1 MTINNDMVI
10 MLQAVGMKDKGVIFS
25 NGAIWKEQRSVSLS
39 ILRAF
44 GMGKNL
50 LAGKIQEEV
59 GCYVNYL
66 ASMNGN
72 PTDINVITNISTCN
86 IICSIL
92 IGRRF
97 EYDDKGLQTL
107 MRKLGTLVMDSK
119 NLGLINF
126 IFWLRYIP
134 GDVFKAKRIAAN
146 RRAIFSELMKFIDE
160 KKRHV
165 VDSDDICNLIDGY
178 IVERNKKR
186 EAGIPTS
193 LDDQHLTKIMYDLF
207 AAGTETT
214 STTIYWCILYMLNYP
229 DVQEKVYQE
238 IKQKVGTNRVPT
250 IQDKSQLTYLNA
262 VICETQRLASIVPLA
277 VTHVCSEDVTLGG
290 YCIPKGTYV
299 IPNLD
304 SALHDQTTWGEDS
317 TSFRPERFIDKN
329 GELQVPEQFI
339 PFSIGR
345 RVCLG
350 EALAKMELF
359 LFLSTMLQRFHFL
372 PPNPHSVP
380 ELKSK
385 PGIIAAPKIYEVR
398 MVERK

>member
-1 MTINNDMVI
+1 MH
-10 MLQAVGMKDKGVIFS
+10 
-25 NGAIWKEQRSVSLS
+25 
-39 ILRAF
+39 
-44 GMGKNL
+44 
-50 LAGKIQEEV
+50 
-59 GCYVNYL
+59 
-66 ASMNGN
+66 
-72 PTDINVITNISTCN
+72 
-86 IICSIL
+86 
-92 IGRRF
+92 
-97 EYDDKGLQTL
+97 
-107 MRKLGTLVMDSK
+107 KLGTLVMDSK

-165 VDSDDICNLIDGY
+165 VNSDDICNLIDGY

-372 PPNPHSVP
+372 PPNPHSIP